1 MGESSRHP
9 SRTPVISSA
18 SCVQLQ
24 TAEGM
29 PSFQFLAWEKE
40 FIFSS
45 AKTHELPWVDGRR
58 EGTLKRDSQE
68 QQGQTRAITADAQA
82 FPTDLGARKG
92 HGGALWNILP
102 EHWMRGMQVGRAMTS
117 GINSC

>member
-1 MGESSRHP
+1 M
-9 SRTPVISSA
+9 
-18 SCVQLQ
+18 
-24 TAEGM
+24 
-29 PSFQFLAWEKE
+29 
-40 FIFSS
+40 
-45 AKTHELPWVDGRR
+45 GRR
-58 EGTLKRDSQE
+58 EKRRDPQERQPRASGTDTGNTL
-68 QQGQTRAITADAQA
+68 AWITADAQA